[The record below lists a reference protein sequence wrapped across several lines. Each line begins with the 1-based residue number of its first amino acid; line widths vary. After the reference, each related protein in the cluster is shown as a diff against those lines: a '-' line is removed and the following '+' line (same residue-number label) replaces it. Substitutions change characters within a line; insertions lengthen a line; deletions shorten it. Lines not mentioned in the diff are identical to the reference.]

1 MKLAALMSIVSFAI
15 SAQDSPPRA
24 ITMPNSRALPL
35 ESAGSNTNERI
46 RNIEGRLNAS
56 PNDLKLQA
64 ALTAAYLQKLRE
76 TADGSYLDRAAK
88 LADRMLETDG
98 GNFTALRF
106 QNEID
111 LQRHN
116 FKAVAER
123 ARDMAKFAPSDPGN
137 WGNLGDALMELGE
150 YEAAGQ
156 AFTRMF
162 ALRPNLASYNRLGYF
177 RFVTGDAPGAIA
189 LMQVAV
195 EAGEAVPENTAWCW
209 AELGDMYFKTGRLLD
224 AENAYRSALDL
235 FPLLHRAYA
244 GLGKAQAAKGQ
255 VESAIRSYERAQAI
269 VPMAEYAA
277 ALEDLYRGQGREAKA
292 QDQQA
297 QLDAIDALSRAAKES
312 TNRTLAL
319 ILADHNRHLD
329 RALELITAEIPTRG
343 DVYTWDAMSW
353 ILFKL
358 GRVQDARA
366 ASLKAVRWSTPE
378 PSFYF
383 HASQIAEAAGE
394 KTAAEEY
401 REHAKLNRD

>member
-156 AFTRMF
+156 AYTRMF

>member
-156 AFTRMF
+156 AYTRMF

-292 QDQQA
+292 QEQQA

>member
-1 MKLAALMSIVSFAI
+1 
-15 SAQDSPPRA
+15 
-24 ITMPNSRALPL
+24 
-35 ESAGSNTNERI
+35 
-46 RNIEGRLNAS
+46 
-56 PNDLKLQA
+56 
-64 ALTAAYLQKLRE
+64 
-76 TADGSYLDRAAK
+76 
-88 LADRMLETDG
+88 
-98 GNFTALRF
+98 
-106 QNEID
+106 
-111 LQRHN
+111 
-116 FKAVAER
+116 
-123 ARDMAKFAPSDPGN
+123 
-137 WGNLGDALMELGE
+137 
-150 YEAAGQ
+150 
-156 AFTRMF
+156 
-162 ALRPNLASYNRLGYF
+162 
-177 RFVTGDAPGAIA
+177 
-189 LMQVAV
+189 MQVAV